1 MRRFLILVAAICL
14 LSFARAAAEESDPIG
29 VAQRLFDAM
38 SDHDAEAARALFTS
52 EATLLTVRPD
62 QTAVSVPHE
71 KWLEHLGTSKDKWL
85 ERMWNPKVLA
95 HGAIATVQKF
105 TLRPSFW
112 GFQRF
117 PSRFSWCDDFI
128 IEIVETRL
136 ECLRLGPRFNYSATT
151 CGSGGKAVSM
161 SP

>member
-95 HGAIATVQKF
+95 HGAIAVVWGEYDFHLNGQFHHCGVDSFDLVKTQAGWKIAGIMY
-105 TLRPSFW
+105 TSETAGCSPS
-112 GFQRF
+112 
-117 PSRFSWCDDFI
+117 P
-128 IEIVETRL
+128 
-136 ECLRLGPRFNYSATT
+136 LGPP
-151 CGSGGKAVSM
+151 KK
-161 SP
+161 